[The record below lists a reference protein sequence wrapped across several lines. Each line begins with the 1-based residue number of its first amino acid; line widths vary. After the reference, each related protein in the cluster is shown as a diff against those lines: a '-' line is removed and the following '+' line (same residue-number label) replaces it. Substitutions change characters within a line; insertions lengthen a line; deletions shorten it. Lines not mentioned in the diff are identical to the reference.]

1 MANAI
6 MMTGDKEF
14 FLVARGAEMTLKFEA
29 ARGEWVMYTVNAAVK
44 AWNRGFAIP
53 KFFRSL
59 EEVEAKY
66 KTWRGIAALAA

>member
-6 MMTGDKEF
+6 LMTGTNEF
-14 FLVARGAEMTLKFEA
+14 LLVARGAEMTLKRDEK
-29 ARGEWVMYTVNAAVK
+29 RGEWAMYTVNAAVK
-44 AWNRGFAIP
+44 AWNRGYAVP